1 MDKIKEHLFELAM
14 LAILIRSFIAG
25 ASMADAL
32 VLITLVLS
40 IVYTK
45 SYLQRNKLDIEA
57 EVLVVIKAVK
67 EQLNMIKLDKGIR
80 KVALNGEAGQGP
92 ISGSGILR
100 F

>member
-1 MDKIKEHLFELAM
+1 MNKIKEHIFELAM
-14 LAILIRSFIAG
+14 LAVLIRSFIAG
-25 ASMADAL
+25 ASISDAL

-45 SYLQRNKLDIEA
+45 SYLNRKKLDIEA
-57 EVLVVIKAVK
+57 EVLADIKAVK

-80 KVALNGEAGQGP
+80 KVGLNGGEVNQNLISP
-92 ISGSGILR
+92 IR